1 MSVPLPDSDARLS
14 GRLLTMRIL
23 VIALALG
30 VLSFL
35 AVAVIVRVENPNLQA
50 SRTGFLTYG
59 ALGIAALLVLVQA
72 TVPALI
78 ATGLRWQLAA
88 GKWPAPGAA
97 STPADD
103 FGKLC
108 ALYQT
113 RLLLGAAMLEGGS
126 FLLLIAYLMEGDVV
140 ALVGAGI
147 LLVLLLAKFPLRSA
161 VEGWLADQQEML
173 RQERMAG

>member
-1 MSVPLPDSDARLS
+1 
-14 GRLLTMRIL
+14 MRIIVL
-23 VIALALG
+23 ALALG

-35 AVAVIVRVENPNLQA
+35 VIAVVVRTQNPQMQA

-59 ALGIAALLVLVQA
+59 ALGIAALLVLLQA
-72 TVPALI
+72 VVPALL
-78 ATGLRWQLAA
+78 ANQLRRQLAA
-88 GKWPAPGAA
+88 GKWPPPGAA

-113 RLLLGAAMLEGGS
+113 RLLLGAAMLEGGA
-126 FLLLIAYLMEGDVV
+126 FLLLIAYFMDGDVV
-140 ALVGAGI
+140 ALVGGGVMLA
-147 LLVLLLAKFPLRSA
+147 LLLAKFPLRSA